1 MELAPLDLAAD
12 IHDPPLIMC
21 NQGTRVR
28 WSTCPPQ
35 AMGWSGRHPHR
46 RRNALARSSP
56 QSHNDVFSRDLRP
69 RPTECAGAPEDVQL
83 SDALAGPMT
92 VQEVLRRSKAMGA
105 SFRLTQAL
113 VCEPHTFS
121 QLQVTVD
128 DREPALRFCPRC
140 WTLFGPTGVSLN
152 PAAPDADV
160 RPESV
165 RLAPLSPGL
174 KLLILAGL
182 TALLV
187 ASATLARLL

>member
-1 MELAPLDLAAD
+1 MSRDRAERMAPVELAPLDLAAD
-12 IHDPPLIMC
+12 IHDPPLTMC

-69 RPTECAGAPEDVQL
+69 RPTECAGTPEDVQL
-83 SDALAGPMT
+83 SDALPGPMT
-92 VQEVLRRSKAMGA
+92 VQEVLRRSMGA

-128 DREPALRFCPRC
+128 DREPALRFCPR
-140 WTLFGPTGVSLN
+140 WDVVRSNRRVFESRGAGRDVPPNSVGSL
-152 PAAPDADV
+152 
-160 RPESV
+160 RC
-165 RLAPLSPGL
+165 RQG
-174 KLLILAGL
+174 
-182 TALLV
+182 
-187 ASATLARLL
+187 